1 VDANEAVARRMHG
14 LGLWGGA
21 SAGTPAEAVS
31 RLAAMQGQEFGYA
44 LWGVAQRTRRAAGIR
59 SLDARAMR
67 TAFNTGELLR
77 THAVR
82 PTWHLLARDD
92 IDWMLRLLSPRVHV
106 ANAFMYRTTAV
117 DDEVAIAAE
126 RAIATAVAGGPRT
139 RAELAAAL
147 AAAGITGDGV
157 RIGYLLMRAELDRVI
172 VSGPLRGRQQTYA
185 DYDARVPVRDATD
198 REHDLAELARRYFR
212 TRGPAS
218 VKDFAR
224 WSGLT
229 LADARRGHAE
239 VASELVSDAVEHPD
253 LARVEVWFEAADP
266 PGAPP
271 SPRLDL
277 VQGYDECVMSY
288 SETQALL
295 FDGLDPR
302 RSATP
307 TLAAYL
313 HTVLLDGRL
322 AGHWKATPA
331 RSEVRIDVQ
340 LDDPLD
346 DAGTAALETARA
358 DYADYLG
365 LSLA

>member
-1 VDANEAVARRMHG
+1 MDANEAVSRRMHG

-31 RLAAMQGQEFGYA
+31 RLAAMQGQEFAYA
-44 LWGVAQRTRRAAGIR
+44 LWGTAQRVRRAGGIR
-59 SLDARAMR
+59 SVDARAMR
-67 TAFNTGELLR
+67 AAFNAGELLR

-92 IDWMLRLLSPRVHV
+92 TDWMLRLLSERVHA
-106 ANAFMYRTTAV
+106 ANAYMYRTTGV
-117 DDEVAIAAE
+117 DDEVAHAGE
-126 RAIATAVAGGPRT
+126 RAIAAAVAGGPRT
-139 RAELAAAL
+139 RAELTTAL
-147 AAAGITGDGV
+147 AAAGVTGDGV
-157 RIGYLLMRAELDRVI
+157 RIGYVLMRAELDRVI
-172 VSGPLRGRQQTYA
+172 VSGPLRGRQHTYA

-229 LADARRGHAE
+229 LADARHGHAE
-239 VASELVSDAVEHPD
+239 VASELVSDAVEHPE
-253 LARVEVWFEAADP
+253 LERVEVWFEAADA
-266 PGAPP
+266 PGAPAR
-271 SPRLDL
+271 PRLDL

-288 SETQALL
+288 SETQVLL
-295 FDGLDPR
+295 FEGTDPR

-322 AGHWKATPA
+322 AGHWKATPT

-346 DAGTAALETARA
+346 DAEAAALEAAGT

-365 LSLA
+365 LSLG